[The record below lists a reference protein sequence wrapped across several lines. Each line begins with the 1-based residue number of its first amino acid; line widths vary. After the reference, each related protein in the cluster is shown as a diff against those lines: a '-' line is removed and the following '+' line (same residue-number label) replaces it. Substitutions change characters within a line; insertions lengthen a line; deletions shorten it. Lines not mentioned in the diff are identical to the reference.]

1 MNKKI
6 AVYANGW
13 NHEILKRFITGM
25 KNTPGSEKMDLFIF
39 TSYAVAGNKKDEILG
54 EERIYALPDMRDFD
68 GVIIL
73 SNTLHSQETAKNW
86 ASRHW
91 PARYPPSVWV

>member
-1 MNKKI
+1 MNKKV

-13 NHEILKRFITGM
+13 NHEILNRFITGM

-54 EERIYALPDMRDFD
+54 EERIYALPDMRDTEEWFFLTSLKSPSED
-68 GVIIL
+68 VP
-73 SNTLHSQETAKNW
+73 TTA
-86 ASRHW
+86 
-91 PARYPPSVWV
+91 